1 MNSKF
6 PTNHPRFYNYIFT
19 HHHMFGNYQIWL
31 LLFLYAMCTRVKL
44 IITHLSLNINFQQFP
59 NSNVTAI
66 LLCLFDVA
74 SSIVT
79 LSITLIF
86 FANSIVT
93 SSITSILRYLLLW
106 TLDARCFR
114 KYRFSD
120 TLSYY
125 LKYFLYILLFC
136 YYLPLEK
143 GATIHLNKPE
153 FPPPKNNL
161 YQVLLKLAQWFWR
174 RSRKCKSLQTDRRT
188 TDNRLS

>member
-1 MNSKF
+1 VKWTPNSPPTSLGFTYKF
-6 PTNHPRFYNYIFT
+6 TY
-19 HHHMFGNYQIWL
+19 HHMFGNYQIWL
-31 LLFLYAMCTRVKL
+31 LLLSYAMCTRLKL
-44 IITHLSLNINFQQFP
+44 IITHLSLNIHFQQFP

-79 LSITLIF
+79 SSITLIF

-106 TLDARCFR
+106 TLDARCFW

-125 LKYFLYILLFC
+125 LKPTNQPC
-136 YYLPLEK
+136 
-143 GATIHLNKPE
+143 HE
-153 FPPPKNNL
+153 FACLKIF
-161 YQVLLKLAQWFWR
+161 VLI
-174 RSRKCKSLQTDRRT
+174 ST
-188 TDNRLS
+188 